1 MTRKLKS
8 SKNLRI
14 LVSVA
19 LVLTLAIGAG
29 YGGVR
34 YLVMPY
40 LFPVGAANPEEGDDL
55 VRGRMNVLLLGI
67 DAQEGE
73 TTARADSIL
82 FVSADPKQQQVA
94 ILSIPRDTR
103 VQIPGH
109 GWDKI
114 NSATVYGGPELAR
127 KVVSGLLGVPVDYYV
142 LTNFEGFRD
151 IVDILGGVTIDVERR
166 MYYRDPMANPP
177 LLIDLQAGV
186 QRLDGDKALQYV
198 RYRSDGLGDITRT
211 QRQQKFLKALA
222 EEMMKPRNIVKLP
235 KLVPKIDECV
245 DTNMSVRVMLR
256 WAGLARKLDGVKM
269 VSATL
274 PGGFLDYHGISYWS
288 VDPTRAREVAARLL
302 NGEEITS
309 WLDES
314 QVPAVAYKPSKPAS
328 STVNGASAPA
338 PPARTEPQPAA
349 PDGGSPAVTPDG
361 QGGGDTSDVPLPPP
375 PEDPVE
381 PPAWPVA
388 PPSPSGNDSTVSD
401 LDRLMPP
408 PPPG

>member
-1 MTRKLKS
+1 MSKRRKL
-8 SKNLRI
+8 SKNFKI
-14 LVSVA
+14 LLSVV
-19 LVLTLAIGAG
+19 LVLTMAIGAG
-29 YGGVR
+29 YTGVR
-34 YLVMPY
+34 YLAMPY
-40 LFPVGAANPEEGDDL
+40 LFPEEIASPDDGDINE
-55 VRGRMNVLLLGI
+55 RMNVVLLGI

-73 TTARADSIL
+73 TTTRADSLL

-103 VQIPGH
+103 VQVPGH

-142 LTNFEGFRD
+142 MTNFEGFRD
-151 IVDILGGVTIDVERR
+151 IVDVLGGVTIDVERR
-166 MYYRDPMANPP
+166 MYYRDPMASPP

-198 RYRSDGLGDITRT
+198 RYRSDGQGDITRT

-235 KLVPKIDECV
+235 KLVPKIDDCV
-245 DTNMSVRVMLR
+245 DTNLSVREMLR
-256 WAGLARKLDGVKM
+256 WAALARKLDGFKM

-274 PGGFLDYHGISYWS
+274 PGGFLDYRGISYWS
-288 VDPTRAREVAARLL
+288 VDPARAREVAARLL
-302 NGEEITS
+302 NGEEITN

-314 QVPAVAYKPSKPAS
+314 QTSSVAYKPSKPAS
-328 STVNGASAPA
+328 STVNGTPA
-338 PPARTEPQPAA
+338 PPARTEPQPAV

-361 QGGGDTSDVPLPPP
+361 QGGGDTSDVPPPPP

-388 PPSPSGNDSTVSD
+388 PPSSGGNDSTVSD
-401 LDRLMPP
+401 LDRLVPP

>member
-1 MTRKLKS
+1 MSR
-8 SKNLRI
+8 NLRI
-14 LVSVA
+14 MVSVV
-19 LVLTLAIGAG
+19 LVLALSIGAG

-40 LFPVGAANPEEGDDL
+40 LFPDGGGNPEEGDNL
-55 VRGRMNVLLLGI
+55 VPGRMNVLLLGI
-67 DAQEGE
+67 DAQKGE
-73 TTARADSIL
+73 TIARADSIL
-82 FVSADPKQQQVA
+82 FVSADPKKQQVA

-142 LTNFEGFRD
+142 MTNFEGFRD
-151 IVDILGGVTIDVERR
+151 IVDVLGGVTIDVERR
-166 MYYRDPMANPP
+166 MYYRDPMASPP

-198 RYRSDGLGDITRT
+198 RYRSDGQGDITRT

-245 DTNMSVRVMLR
+245 DTNLSVREMLR
-256 WAGLARKLDGVKM
+256 WAALARKLDGVKI

-274 PGGFLDYHGISYWS
+274 PGGFLNYRGISYWS
-288 VDPTRAREVAARLL
+288 VDPARAREVAARLL
-302 NGEEITS
+302 NGEEITD

-328 STVNGASAPA
+328 STVNSASAPA

-361 QGGGDTSDVPLPPP
+361 QGGGDSSNVPLPPP
-375 PEDPVE
+375 PEDPME

-401 LDRLMPP
+401 LDRLVPP